1 LNNFKM
7 EDNTLKTNRDEIGL
21 INSIKENSAGKIH
34 VIKQQSN
41 DEIKKLNER
50 YVSDIEEFK
59 RKSDDET
66 SNKVNQELSKIR
78 NRTLIEK
85 KKLQLR
91 IIEDFIATIIEEAI
105 RELRSSDKDRYKEFL
120 QDSVD
125 ESLSQIKGGEA
136 LVYISE
142 EDMGLEGIN
151 IKETIMQKAGHSPD
165 ISIAVD
171 KGITQG
177 GAIVVDKE
185 RGLYYNSTIERIVYR
200 KYHEIRKEVS
210 KILSEM
216 NIINNQLTK

>member
-1 LNNFKM
+1 M
-7 EDNTLKTNRDEIGL
+7 EDNTLKTNRDEKGL
-21 INSIKENSAGKIH
+21 INSLRESSAHKKS
-34 VIKQQSN
+34 VIMQQAE
-41 DEIKKLNER
+41 DEISKLER
-50 YVSDIEEFK
+50 SYISDIEELK
-59 RKSDDET
+59 KKINDET
-66 SNKVNQELSKIR
+66 TSKIDQELSKIR
-78 NRTLIEK
+78 NRALIEK

-91 IIEDFIATIIEEAI
+91 IIEDFIATMVEEAI
-105 RELRSSDKDRYKEFL
+105 GELRKSGKDRYKEFL
-120 QDSVD
+120 LDSVD

-177 GAIVVDKE
+177 GAIVIDKE

-200 KYHEIRKEVS
+200 KYDEIRKKVLN
-210 KILSEM
+210 ILSER
-216 NIINNQLTK
+216 NTINNQLTR